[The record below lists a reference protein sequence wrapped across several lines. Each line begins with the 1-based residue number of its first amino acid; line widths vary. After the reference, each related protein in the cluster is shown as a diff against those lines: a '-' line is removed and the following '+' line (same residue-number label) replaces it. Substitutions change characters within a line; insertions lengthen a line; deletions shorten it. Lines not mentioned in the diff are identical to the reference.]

1 MSDVEITLFFNEHRL
16 NRLNAILSERESN
29 TEQVLLDAL
38 NHIYEQTVPEN
49 ERRDIENLIQRETQE
64 EAERREAARRFA
76 VIHLGDGDESFHFTT
91 DNCTD
96 FFDISKVYHNDIRD
110 KVGRYTLDSLA
121 DYFGEYQPI
130 NELTF
135 SVLCDAMP
143 NDPRITALV
152 DFDFENNKVCVCDSS
167 DNAWYTYSLDD
178 ISRAVNKANR
188 KSGLLNE
195 DRREI
200 FNTDL
205 EGKEMLSN
213 EQESQT
219 MQVKPL

>member
-1 MSDVEITLFFNEHRL
+1 
-16 NRLNAILSERESN
+16 
-29 TEQVLLDAL
+29 
-38 NHIYEQTVPEN
+38 
-49 ERRDIENLIQRETQE
+49 
-64 EAERREAARRFA
+64 
-76 VIHLGDGDESFHFTT
+76 
-91 DNCTD
+91 
-96 FFDISKVYHNDIRD
+96 
-110 KVGRYTLDSLA
+110 
-121 DYFGEYQPI
+121 
-130 NELTF
+130 
-135 SVLCDAMP
+135 MP